1 MARKKEKIALA
12 EDKTNLPAAKFRYD
26 KERNKYVCE
35 YQPLPHQKVLHDTKA
50 SQILVGGAAGP
61 GKSLALRFDGYQ
73 FSLQNPGL
81 KAYLF
86 RKTRGELQKNHID
99 NVKVEVPES
108 LAVFNRTTS
117 CLEFKNGS
125 ILYFCYCASDDD
137 LLVYQGS
144 EIHLLL
150 VDEATHL
157 TEYQLNY
164 LRSRVRLGSF
174 IPEEDADRL
183 PRTVFASNP
192 GNVGHNFL
200 KRTFVDQSPAP
211 NKVFIDRTT
220 ALPEKEINGNI
231 IRPAYE
237 GHKSIYI
244 PANFH
249 ANPYIDPSY
258 EAQFAGLPPEQIRA
272 LVEGD
277 WDAQVGAA
285 LHNLSKE
292 RHMVPD
298 FIQSIDCSHMTKIM
312 AYDHGTASPGA
323 CIWALIPD
331 QALEITW
338 KAKNKTIYVPED
350 SVVIFKEWYLAQPN
364 TDNTGLKLPAGA
376 VARGILNREKEWKIE
391 PDYRVADYAI
401 WSSDSGP
408 SVQQDFAKHGVQFR
422 QATKNRVQ
430 MYAEILSRLAG
441 NPQFTSDGRT
451 EIPALFVCESC
462 ENWWRLCPPLVVD
475 DKQPDKG
482 ISKTKQQADHLADA
496 TMYLL
501 MSRPYAISREERLQQ
516 DFDSYREQYLQARED
531 LGATVVDPYFAG

>member
-1 MARKKEKIALA
+1 M
-12 EDKTNLPAAKFRYD
+12 
-26 KERNKYVCE
+26 
-35 YQPLPHQKVLHDTKA
+35 
-50 SQILVGGAAGP
+50 
-61 GKSLALRFDGYQ
+61 
-73 FSLQNPGL
+73 
-81 KAYLF
+81 
-86 RKTRGELQKNHID
+86 
-99 NVKVEVPES
+99 
-108 LAVFNRTTS
+108 
-117 CLEFKNGS
+117 NGS

-174 IPEEDADRL
+174 IPEQDADRL

-200 KRTFVDQSPAP
+200 KRTFVDQSLAP
-211 NKVFIDRTT
+211 NKIFIDRTT
-220 ALPEKEINGNI
+220 ALPEKDINDNI

-298 FIQSIDCSHMTKIM
+298 FLRAIDCSHMTKIM
-312 AYDHGTASPGA
+312 AYDHGTAS
-323 CIWALIPD
+323 LISGNYCSEENGVKYE
-331 QALEITW
+331 AANAAY
-338 KAKNKTIYVPED
+338 KAHKARQVLLFQRRMGGGVYE
-350 SVVIFKEWYLAQPN
+350 YLAIKAP
-364 TDNTGLKLPAGA
+364 
-376 VARGILNREKEWKIE
+376 
-391 PDYRVADYAI
+391 
-401 WSSDSGP
+401 
-408 SVQQDFAKHGVQFR
+408 
-422 QATKNRVQ
+422 
-430 MYAEILSRLAG
+430 M
-441 NPQFTSDGRT
+441 
-451 EIPALFVCESC
+451 
-462 ENWWRLCPPLVVD
+462 NWIKRN
-475 DKQPDKG
+475 
-482 ISKTKQQADHLADA
+482 
-496 TMYLL
+496 
-501 MSRPYAISREERLQQ
+501 
-516 DFDSYREQYLQARED
+516 EQYSNWPHGR
-531 LGATVVDPYFAG
+531 VSRI